1 MSTTVGHLIDR
12 YVIVQRFSDLVPK
25 TRVPRPRPDPLLTA
39 LEQNPH
45 AARVISE
52 HAYARTVSAAPINV
66 QKRRNLPKWLK
77 SQGDWPHASQVVHDT
92 ASDCIFDYACAVLN
106 DGLLLLGLEM
116 QYMKGIVR
124 ESFAVGSS

>member
-1 MSTTVGHLIDR
+1 M
-12 YVIVQRFSDLVPK
+12 
-25 TRVPRPRPDPLLTA
+25 PRPRPDPLLTA

-106 DGLLLLGLEM
+106 DGLLLLDLEM